1 MQEWERLVN
10 LLHEADALQ
19 QRLLHD
25 IDSEVCYEFHIT
37 LDRIA
42 EDLEQWAAAEQRA
55 AEVPFDQKRFDELAA
70 IAESDNED
78 GDIRVGKTKAK

>member
-1 MQEWERLVN
+1 MQTDIVERAHSQRMQEWERLVN

-25 IDSEVCYEFHIT
+25 IDPKVCYEFHIT

-42 EDLEQWAAAEQRA
+42 DDLECYAAAE
-55 AEVPFDQKRFDELAA
+55 EQKNNKE
-70 IAESDNED
+70 
-78 GDIRVGKTKAK
+78 K